1 MKQEKK
7 KKSGKII
14 LRSSRTQVSNRT
26 IKKRVPIV
34 PAVIKAGEKLRMELL
49 QLAVET
55 LTILREDSGISN
67 SSKTLHER
75 EASLLRTHKQ

>member
-1 MKQEKK
+1 MKQEKKK

-14 LRSSRTQVSNRT
+14 LRSSRTQISNRT
-26 IKKRVPIV
+26 IKRVPT
-34 PAVIKAGEKLRMELL
+34 VIKAGEKLRMELL

-67 SSKTLHER
+67 SNKTLHER